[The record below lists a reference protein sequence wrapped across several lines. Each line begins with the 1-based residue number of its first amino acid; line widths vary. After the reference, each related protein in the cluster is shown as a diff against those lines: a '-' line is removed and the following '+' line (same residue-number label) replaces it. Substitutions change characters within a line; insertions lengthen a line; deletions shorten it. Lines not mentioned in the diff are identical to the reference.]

1 MGPRN
6 EDHQDPAPR
15 RREGVVS
22 RSEPEEAEAAMQRH
36 VDEEYDLVRQLL
48 LSMGG
53 RVEEMVA
60 KATRALIDRDTE
72 VARLV
77 VAEDREVDA
86 MEKRIDE
93 ECLTLLARQQPAARD
108 LRFLVAV
115 MKITN
120 DLERIGDSAAN
131 ISRSVIG
138 LNNEPPVE
146 TGVDIPQLSKAVR
159 RMVRESLDALVKR
172 DAELAMNVWRSDDAV
187 DLLHK
192 RMYRQLVQEMIEE
205 PKRVSRALPLL
216 LISRNLERIA
226 DHATNIAED
235 VIYYVEGKDIRHS
248 ATDYGDKPEED

>member
-1 MGPRN
+1 MTT
-6 EDHQDPAPR
+6 
-15 RREGVVS
+15 
-22 RSEPEEAEAAMQRH
+22 QRH
-36 VDEEYDLVRQLL
+36 VDEEYDQIRQML

-60 KATRALIDRDTE
+60 LATRALVERDTD
-72 VARLV
+72 VARQV
-77 VAEDREVDA
+77 IADDREVDA
-86 MEKRIDE
+86 IEKRIDE
-93 ECLTLLARQQPAARD
+93 ECLSLLARQQPAARD

-131 ISRSVIG
+131 ISRSVLG
-138 LNNEPPVE
+138 LNNEPPAD

-159 RMVRESLDALVKR
+159 TMVRESLDALVRR
-172 DAELAMNVWRSDDAV
+172 DSDLAMSVWRSDDAV

-216 LISRNLERIA
+216 HISRNLERIA

-248 ATDYGDKPEED
+248 ATDYGDRTEEGMES